1 MVLLG
6 ICTPVQEDSHCTA
19 AELVYGTTLCLPCQF
34 FSASSSHTDPTSYVH
49 SASSLLGSSFMLHLS
64 VLIIALF
71 TFPTASPHVHMSLSD
86 MMPPASL
93 LNIRD
98 GRYKVLKRRPKHC
111 TLDTATQLLSPWI
124 VSSLHIWNHS
134 SLQHQL
140 HHHPTYSLPLCQAQ
154 PSQHLHHELHTSDDI
169 FTGLIAFIT
178 ERWLSLWWESI
189 CDYSTQ
195 RHTMLYFQLASVPAI
210 LASM

>member
-6 ICTPVQEDSHCTA
+6 ICTPVHEDSHCTA

-111 TLDTATQLLSPWI
+111 TLDIHSHSTTVSLDCLKPAHLEPLQSSASATPPSNIQPTPVPSTAFPASSPR
-124 VSSLHIWNHS
+124 VTHFGR
-134 SLQHQL
+134 
-140 HHHPTYSLPLCQAQ
+140 
-154 PSQHLHHELHTSDDI
+154 HLHWPDRFH
-169 FTGLIAFIT
+169 
-178 ERWLSLWWESI
+178 
-189 CDYSTQ
+189 Y
-195 RHTMLYFQLASVPAI
+195 
-210 LASM
+210 